1 LLNLTRI
8 NKVEIRLH
16 SSQNEQ
22 YKHKLS
28 KRMLAF
34 AKDISMKE
42 PNHPEEGKNSE
53 LKEYMDYQRALD
65 HERLIYH
72 ALDYSK
78 TELQNSITK
87 LQDKQEKLED
97 YLKNNFPIS
106 YKPLKS
112 ADIIIFMLRKLIN
125 GHNSSNNWYKMN
137 AYYHALVYDC
147 IKYFTAFYNTTIQKN
162 SEKAEEFKI
171 SKGIEVDFDDWTHLF
186 FPDLDFHLGKNV
198 DGSQYPFAKRNKA
211 IEESITKEVDAGKS
225 FEEAL
230 QVVKEKHDIDD
241 ACTDFLKNKE
251 ISKENMELFYTSAEN
266 PIYEYLTEREDGSW
280 GAVEGESLLD
290 QAYYLGS
297 TLKVWVWRKKE
308 DAESTMEGMSSVLK
322 K

>member
-1 LLNLTRI
+1 
-8 NKVEIRLH
+8 
-16 SSQNEQ
+16 
-22 YKHKLS
+22 
-28 KRMLAF
+28 MLAF
-34 AKDISMKE
+34 SKDISKKE

-78 TELQNSITK
+78 SELQNSMTE
-87 LQDKQEKLED
+87 LQGEQKKLED

-106 YKPLKS
+106 HKSLKS
-112 ADIIIFMLRKLIN
+112 ADTIIFMLRKLIN

-137 AYYHALVYDC
+137 AYYYALVYDC
-147 IKYFTAFYNTTIQKN
+147 IKCFTVFYNKIVQKN
-162 SEKAEEFKI
+162 PEKAEEFKI

-186 FPDLDFHLGKNV
+186 FPDLDFHIGKNV
-198 DGSQYPFAKRNKA
+198 EGSQYPFAKRNKA
-211 IEESITKEVDAGKS
+211 VEESINKEITTGKP

-230 QVVKEKHDIDD
+230 QAVKESHAIEESSI
-241 ACTDFLKNKE
+241 DFLQNKE
-251 ISKENMELFYTSAEN
+251 ISKDNMELFYTSAEN
-266 PIYEYLTEREDGSW
+266 PIYEYLTQREDGSW

-290 QAYYLGS
+290 QAYYLAS

-308 DAESTMEGMSSVLK
+308 DAESAMDDMSSVLK

>member
-1 LLNLTRI
+1 
-8 NKVEIRLH
+8 
-16 SSQNEQ
+16 
-22 YKHKLS
+22 
-28 KRMLAF
+28 MLAF

-87 LQDKQEKLED
+87 LQGRQEKLED

-112 ADIIIFMLRKLIN
+112 PDTIIFMLRKLIN

-147 IKYFTAFYNTTIQKN
+147 IKCFTAFYNTIIQKN
-162 SEKAEEFKI
+162 PEKAEEFKI

-198 DGSQYPFAKRNKA
+198 EGSQYPFAKRNKA
-211 IEESITKEVDAGKS
+211 IEKNITKEVDAGKS

-241 ACTDFLKNKE
+241 ACTDFLQNKE
-251 ISKENMELFYTSAEN
+251 ISKGNMELFYTSAEN